1 MAMGR
6 CCFYFSKENY
16 LENEMQAIQ
25 GGSVLWLA
33 GSATIGRTPGGLQQA
48 QKRFNVKGRYLQSA
62 FLMKGRRV
70 VITGG
75 AGFIG
80 SNLAWELCAENE
92 VAVVDDLSTANLHN
106 IKALVDGGKVAFA
119 RQSVT
124 DADGLKAIFRGT
136 DFVLHQAAI
145 PSVARSVRD
154 PLAVN
159 EAGIRGTLSVLSAAR
174 EAGVKKVVFA
184 SSSSVY
190 GDTPTLPKHEGM
202 IPRPMSPYAV
212 TKLAGEH
219 YCRLFT
225 EIYGLKTVSLRYF
238 NVYGP
243 RQNPSSEYAA
253 VIPRFISCALNGEPM
268 PIYGDGMQTRDFTFV
283 RDVVRANALAAESG
297 ATGVYNIGSGR
308 RVSVME
314 LAQKVAGAV
323 GVEPKVVRLPPR
335 AGDVRDSLADITR
348 ARDGFSYSPT
358 HLLEEGLRITVEWLK
373 SGR

>member
-1 MAMGR
+1 
-6 CCFYFSKENY
+6 
-16 LENEMQAIQ
+16 
-25 GGSVLWLA
+25 
-33 GSATIGRTPGGLQQA
+33 
-48 QKRFNVKGRYLQSA
+48 
-62 FLMKGRRV
+62 MKGRKV

-80 SNLAWELCAENE
+80 SYLAWELCAEND
-92 VAVVDDLSTANLHN
+92 VAVVDDLSTGSLRN
-106 IKALVDGGKVAFA
+106 IKALVDSGKVSFA
-119 RQSVT
+119 EQSVT
-124 DADGLKAIFRGT
+124 DADGLLAVFRGA
-136 DFVLHQAAI
+136 DYVLHQAAI

-154 PLAVN
+154 PLATN

-174 EAGVKKVVFA
+174 EAGVRKVVFA

-243 RQNPSSEYAA
+243 RQDPSSEYAA
-253 VIPRFISCALNGEPM
+253 VIPRFISCALRGEPM

-283 RDVVRANALAAESG
+283 KDVAMANVLAAESG

-314 LAQKVAGAV
+314 LAEKVAEAA
-323 GVEPKVVRLPPR
+323 GVELKVVHLPPR

-348 ARDGFSYSPT
+348 AREGLSYSPG
-358 HLLEEGLRITVEWLK
+358 HSLEEGLRITLEWLT
-373 SGR
+373 SSS